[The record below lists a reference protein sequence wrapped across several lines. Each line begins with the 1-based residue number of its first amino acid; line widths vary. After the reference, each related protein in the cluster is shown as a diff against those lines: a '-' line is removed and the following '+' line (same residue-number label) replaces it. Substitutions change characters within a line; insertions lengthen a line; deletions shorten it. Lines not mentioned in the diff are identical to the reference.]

1 MVRILTV
8 LAFTACLMAQDY
20 DVLLKNGHVIDPKNN
35 INAVRDVAIKDQK
48 IAEVAANIDA
58 AKAKKVVDV
67 KGLYVM
73 PGLIDLHVHTFY
85 GDGPSYRDGQLSVI
99 PDSHTFRSGVT
110 TVVDAG
116 TPGWRNFEV
125 FKKRIVDRSKTR
137 VLTFLNIV
145 GAGMGGAVEQNMDD
159 MDPAPVAA
167 MIKKYPELIVG
178 VKTAHFAGPE
188 WIAVDNAIKAGE
200 TANVPIMVDFGTFR
214 LERPHQD
221 LVLKHLRPGDMYTH
235 AYLAAVPMIDENG
248 KVRQYLFDAKK
259 RGVKFDVGH
268 GGGSLVFR
276 WAAPA
281 IKQGFLPDSISTD
294 LHTSSMIGGMK
305 DMTNVMSKF
314 VNMGMSLQQVVE
326 ASTWHPAQQIKRTEL
341 GHLSV
346 GATAD
351 VTVLSVQKGDFGF
364 VDVYGAKLKGNQ
376 NLVAEITM
384 KGGRVYWDLNGRF
397 APMWDK
403 LGKEYNAQGDPVWDG
418 TISSGVRARRGS
430 QIK

>member
-1 MVRILTV
+1 MVRNLPILA
-8 LAFTACLMAQDY
+8 LSACLMAQDY
-20 DVLLKNGHVIDPKNN
+20 DVLLKGGHVIDPKNN

-48 IAEVAANIDA
+48 IAAVEASIDA

-67 KGLYVM
+67 KGLYVV

-85 GDGPSYRDGQLSVI
+85 GDGPSYRDGQLSVV
-99 PDSHTFRSGVT
+99 PDSHTFRAGVT

-116 TPGWRNFEV
+116 TPGWRNYEV

-145 GAGMGGAVEQNMDD
+145 GAGMGGAVEQNMED

-167 MIKKYPELIVG
+167 MIKKYPEHIVG

-188 WIAVDNAIKAGE
+188 WIAVDNAVKAGE
-200 TANVPIMVDFGTFR
+200 MANVPIMVDFGTFR
-214 LERPHQD
+214 IERPHSE

-235 AYLAAVPMIDENG
+235 AYLGAVPMIDGEG
-248 KVRQYLFDAKK
+248 KVRPYLFEARK

-268 GGGSLVFR
+268 GGGSFLFR
-276 WAAPA
+276 WAVPA

-314 VNMGMSLQQVVE
+314 LNMGMTLPQVIE

-341 GHLSV
+341 GSLSV
-346 GATAD
+346 GNTAD
-351 VTVLSVQKGDFGF
+351 IAVLNVQKGTFGF
-364 VDVYGAKLKGNQ
+364 TDVNGAKMMGTQ
-376 NLVAEITM
+376 NITADITL

-397 APMWDK
+397 RPLWNT
-403 LGKEYNAQGDPVWDG
+403 LSKEYTAQGDPVWDG
-418 TISSGVRARRGS
+418 TISSGVRSRK
-430 QIK
+430 Q